1 MGDSF
6 STNGI
11 IILQPGSAT
20 VPYSFTF
27 AAASSSTANDGSLP
41 NGTTITGAD
50 VKAYDSSGNDVTSEI
65 VVSETNTTL
74 LVSVTLK
81 YPATSGPGNYSLEF
95 LLTLS
100 TGAILEVDF
109 TRIFAKDI
117 AA

>member
-6 STNGI
+6 ETNGI
-11 IILQPGSAT
+11 IILQPGSEE

-27 AAASSSTANDGSLP
+27 SAASSSTANDGSLP

-50 VKAYDSSGNDVTSEI
+50 VKAFDSSGNDVTSEM
-65 VVSETNTTL
+65 VVAETNTTTV
-74 LVSVTLK
+74 VSVTLK

-100 TGAILEVDF
+100 TGTVLEVDF

-117 AA
+117 SA